1 MAARSGRLGEGQ
13 ATLQVAQAATKRVDQ
28 EVQLAAPDVIF
39 EALARVTRKA
49 LGVSLSEVVAI

>member
-1 MAARSGRLGEGQ
+1 M
-13 ATLQVAQAATKRVDQ
+13 QVAQAATKRVDQ